1 MNKVVKILLLL
12 GSLILMAL
20 FGAVAI
26 TTWSADTAWQ
36 PPDNVQWFLQDNE
49 YARQAIFWVALVLL
63 GIMLFLFLFILL
75 FPRRKGTF
83 ELKEE
88 QGKLVLHRKAIE
100 GFVNIHHLALRVA
113 ALACKTVTFWKHQP
127 FV

>member
-49 YARQAIFWVALVLL
+49 YARQAICSFY
-63 GIMLFLFLFILL
+63 FYSFFYSQ
-75 FPRRKGTF
+75 
-83 ELKEE
+83 EE
-88 QGKLVLHRKAIE
+88 KARL
-100 GFVNIHHLALRVA
+100 N
-113 ALACKTVTFWKHQP
+113 
-127 FV
+127 

>member
-36 PPDNVQWFLQDNE
+36 PPDNVN
-49 YARQAIFWVALVLL
+49 
-63 GIMLFLFLFILL
+63 GS
-75 FPRRKGTF
+75 
-83 ELKEE
+83 
-88 QGKLVLHRKAIE
+88 
-100 GFVNIHHLALRVA
+100 
-113 ALACKTVTFWKHQP
+113 CKTTSTHVKQSFG
-127 FV
+127 

>member
-20 FGAVAI
+20 FGAVI

-49 YARQAIFWVALVLL
+49 YARKQSF
-63 GIMLFLFLFILL
+63 G
-75 FPRRKGTF
+75 
-83 ELKEE
+83 
-88 QGKLVLHRKAIE
+88 
-100 GFVNIHHLALRVA
+100 
-113 ALACKTVTFWKHQP
+113 
-127 FV
+127 

>member
-26 TTWSADTAWQ
+26 TTWSAETAWQ

-49 YARQAIFWVALVLL
+49 YARQAIF
-63 GIMLFLFLFILL
+63 G
-75 FPRRKGTF
+75 
-83 ELKEE
+83 
-88 QGKLVLHRKAIE
+88 
-100 GFVNIHHLALRVA
+100 
-113 ALACKTVTFWKHQP
+113 
-127 FV
+127 